1 MAERKAQARSK
12 TAALSYR
19 AKRWMLAVALWRSC
33 SDGIKESIH
42 SALHFCSAKPHAPT
56 MKTLITYVAE
66 DNAIILENL
75 IETLSEIADVQVAA
89 FSATESEAKRW
100 LALHDGNWHLAILD
114 LFLEQGS
121 GLGVLAACA
130 DRQSHQ
136 KVVLLTNFAT
146 VDIRRRAKELGADAV
161 FDKSTELDSLFDFCR
176 KQAQLC
182 Y

>member
-1 MAERKAQARSK
+1 M
-12 TAALSYR
+12 LSYAFGVR
-19 AKRWMLAVALWRSC
+19 C
-33 SDGIKESIH
+33 SYGVKESISDAQH
-42 SALHFCSAKPHAPT
+42 SGGAAPCSPV

-75 IETLSEIADVQVAA
+75 IETLSEIADVTVAA
-89 FSATESEAKRW
+89 FSATEWETTRW
-100 LALHDGNWHLAILD
+100 LALHDGHWHLAILD

-130 DRQSHQ
+130 DRESYQ

-146 VDIRRRAKELGADAV
+146 PEIRARAKELGADAV
-161 FDKSTELDSLFDFCR
+161 FDKSTELDELFDFCR
-176 KQAQLC
+176 KQAELC

>member
-1 MAERKAQARSK
+1 
-12 TAALSYR
+12 
-19 AKRWMLAVALWRSC
+19 MLACALGVRC
-33 SDGIKESIH
+33 SYEIKESISDAQH
-42 SALHFCSAKPHAPT
+42 SGGAAPCAPA

-75 IETLSEIADVQVAA
+75 IETLSEIADVTVAA
-89 FSATESEAKRW
+89 FSATEWEATRW
-100 LALHDGNWHLAILD
+100 LALHDGHWNLAILD

-130 DRQSHQ
+130 DRESHQ

-146 VDIRRRAKELGADAV
+146 PEIRRRAQELGANAV
-161 FDKSTELDSLFDFCR
+161 FDKSTELDELFEYCR
-176 KQAQLC
+176 EQAELC

>member
-1 MAERKAQARSK
+1 MRAMTSGVSN
-12 TAALSYR
+12 AASLSYPAMGCMMAGASGPR
-19 AKRWMLAVALWRSC
+19 C
-33 SDGIKESIH
+33 SHGMKESI
-42 SALHFCSAKPHAPT
+42 SDALHLGSAAGCAPA

-75 IETLSEIADVQVAA
+75 IETLSEIADVTVAA
-89 FSATESEAKRW
+89 FSATESEATRW
-100 LALHDGNWHLAILD
+100 LALHDGHWHLAILD

-130 DRQSHQ
+130 DRESYQ

-146 VDIRRRAKELGADAV
+146 PEIRARAKELGADAV
-161 FDKSTELDSLFDFCR
+161 FDKSTELDELFDFCR
-176 KQAQLC
+176 KQAELC